1 MVKRRR
7 RKKSKGKEQ
16 KIQHRKPGY
25 YWILISNGGIER
37 WIIGRWWQSLQF
49 FDTMGT
55 IADKGW
61 RDKIIKVDETR
72 IKRVEK
78 TKRVKRVRTR

>member
-1 MVKRRR
+1 
-7 RKKSKGKEQ
+7 
-16 KIQHRKPGY
+16 
-25 YWILISNGGIER
+25 
-37 WIIGRWWQSLQF
+37 
-49 FDTMGT
+49 MGT

>member
-16 KIQHRKPGY
+16 KVQYRKPGY

-55 IADKGW
+55 IADKGF
-61 RDKIIKVDETR
+61 RDKIIKVDEKR
-72 IKRVEK
+72 IKRIIEIK
-78 TKRVKRVRTR
+78 KIKRVRTK

>member
-1 MVKRRR
+1 MKRRR
-7 RKKSKGKEQ
+7 RKERGRKKFVN
-16 KIQHRKPGY
+16 RKPGY
-25 YWILISNGGIER
+25 YWIRVGRERNDR

-61 RDKIIKVDETR
+61 RDKILEVDENIIER
-72 IKRVEK
+72 LDKIKRRR
-78 TKRVKRVRTR
+78 TK